1 MFGSEVTWT
10 DSSLISFYW
19 IYKNNNVICSNIL
32 KSSYSMS
39 WTNQDLIPW
48 HQWIFHSWVNKSLKS
63 LKSKFTLS
71 IYIHEKCSPYLEKRG
86 NWWWCNLV
94 CVCIKYQIKAL
105 GLAWFWCRIK
115 PKSSK
120 YCKTYFSTNSIIQ
133 IRSAHHSGSLEP
145 AIAFIASCSVILITC
160 SWYLF
165 FIYISSAFCLLK
177 EQHIPLSVGCILN
190 IDAQLSG
197 FPLHKHF
204 FNIPVDIIILLQW

>member
-1 MFGSEVTWT
+1 MVCILGSAVVFWLLSVRKDGTW
-10 DSSLISFYW
+10 
-19 IYKNNNVICSNIL
+19 VI
-32 KSSYSMS
+32 K
-39 WTNQDLIPW
+39 
-48 HQWIFHSWVNKSLKS
+48 
-63 LKSKFTLS
+63 KFS
-71 IYIHEKCSPYLEKRG
+71 IYLEMWC
-86 NWWWCNLV
+86 NWRWCNLV

-105 GLAWFWCRIK
+105 GLAWFGCRIK

-120 YCKTYFSTNSIIQ
+120 NCKTLFSTNSIIQ
-133 IRSAHHSGSLEP
+133 IRSAHHSGSLDP

-177 EQHIPLSVGCILN
+177 EQHIPWSVGCILN

-204 FNIPVDIIILLQW
+204 FSIPGDNIILLHE